1 MKKQLFAL
9 LLLAALLL
17 SCSVFACAEAAQ
29 DTAQLAYITDHAGIL
44 SSSECEAL
52 ETRAAQIASQYP
64 CSIYV
69 VTVQDFQTYS
79 NTVAGCAS
87 GIYSYYDLG
96 YGAGRDGVLLLLSMD
111 DRDYYVYSYGSYANT
126 VFYGKA
132 GYLLD
137 EAFLD
142 NFRSNDWY
150 GGFADYLDECE
161 RLLLD
166 ASKGSYADPEAQ
178 YYVDSGGK
186 KYVSPIVAALA
197 TVIGPVLAGLGA
209 AFGVKGSMKTA
220 KERSTAEEYVVPGG
234 ARLRVRDDRFIN
246 RTETRVH
253 IPQDSG
259 RGSGSSG
266 GGVGFSGGTG
276 HGGKF

>member
-1 MKKQLFAL
+1 MKKQLFSLL
-9 LLLAALLL
+9 LLLALML
-17 SCSVFACAEAAQ
+17 SLSVFASAETVNT
-29 DTAQLAYITDHAGIL
+29 DLSYITDQAGIL
-44 SSSECEAL
+44 TESERQSL
-52 ETRAAQIASQYP
+52 EEKAGQIAARYP

-69 VTVQDFQTYS
+69 VTVKDFRSYS
-79 NTVAGCAS
+79 DTVAGCAS

-96 YGAGRDGVLLLLSMD
+96 SGSGRDGVLLLLSMD

-132 GYLLD
+132 AYLLD
-137 EAFLD
+137 DAFLD
-142 NFRSNDWY
+142 NFRVNDWY
-150 GGFADYLDECE
+150 GGFDDYLDEAE
-161 RLLLD
+161 RLLVN
-166 ASKGSYADPEAQ
+166 AANGSYYDPAAQ
-178 YYVDSGGK
+178 HYVDTGGK
-186 KYVSPIVAALA
+186 KYVNPVVAALA
-197 TVIGPVLAGLGA
+197 TFVAPLLAGLGT
-209 AFGVKGSMKTA
+209 AFGFRSGMKTA
-220 KERSTAEEYVVPGG
+220 KERTTAEEYVVPGG
-234 ARLRVRDDRFIN
+234 ARLRIRDDRFIN